1 MNDSAELQVV
11 VAGRKT
17 IALDVVEFELRP
29 PGGEELP
36 LWEPGAHIDVITGAG
51 IVRQYSL
58 CGDPEDHTCYRIA
71 VLRDTGG
78 RGGSVWLHERLREGD
93 RIGISS
99 PRNHFPLRS
108 APRYLFLAGG
118 IGITPLLPMIRR
130 VAVGSAHWSLHYG
143 GRTRAS
149 MSYGDELREFGGG
162 RVRLLPFDECGLID
176 LDSALDEAGPQA
188 HVYCCGPEPLIPA
201 AEAAHPLPG
210 MPLRTER
217 FSPKHVQT
225 PRADTP
231 FTVRIAST
239 GADLVVPVGRSIV
252 DVLIEAGVD
261 ILTSC
266 EEGTCGT
273 CETAVL
279 AGRPDHRDSVL
290 TEEEQAASDRML
302 PCVSRSYTPQL
313 VLDL

>member
-11 VAGRKT
+11 VAGRQT
-17 IALDVVEFELRP
+17 IALDVVEFELRT

-36 LWEPGAHIDVITGAG
+36 PWEPGAHIDVITGTG

-58 CGDPEDHTCYRIA
+58 CGDPQDRTCYRIA
-71 VLRDTGG
+71 VLREKGG
-78 RGGSVWLHERLREGD
+78 RGGSVWLHEQLRAGD

-99 PRNHFPLRS
+99 ARNHFRLRS
-108 APRYLFLAGG
+108 APHYLFLAGG
-118 IGITPLLPMIRR
+118 IGITPLLPMIRQI
-130 VAVGSAHWSLHYG
+130 AAEGAPWSLYYG

-162 RVRLLPFDECGLID
+162 RVRLLPFDDCGLID
-176 LDSALDEAGPQA
+176 LDSALTKAGPQA
-188 HVYCCGPEPLIPA
+188 HVYCCGPEPLIRA
-201 AEAAHPLPG
+201 VEEACARRA

-217 FSPKHVQT
+217 FTPKHVEA
-225 PRADTP
+225 PGADTS

-239 GADLVVPVGRSIV
+239 GADLVVPAGRSIV
-252 DVLIEAGVD
+252 DVLVEADVD

-273 CETAVL
+273 CEIAVL

-290 TEEEQAASDRML
+290 TEEEQAASDRIL
-302 PCVSRSYTPQL
+302 PCVSRSHTPQL
-313 VLDL
+313 ILDL